1 MVLLIRGIHSLVNK
15 SCKRR
20 KSKVSQTSR
29 RNYLV
34 HPFIGLLLVIALF
47 SITSS
52 MIKTD
57 PSIEFNPGPYTGN
70 KIVFNSNEEKKLF
83 KSSRSCN
90 NDIARISSHRQY
102 LTRCKQLELVP
113 RDFEQKISLA
123 TAKAN
128 EGFLEKINKISNA
141 NSTHIMQTI
150 IDHYNHQ
157 IPLILKNRDQ
167 YRNDLRDIAN
177 NEQYIYLCSILQK
190 IADSDIEYFR
200 KNKEKKLN
208 TLLEINSRSSEEIWL
223 PHLNLGFTEIQ
234 LVTNNDQICDAIVN
248 AAMILICK
256 ETPRLNIQSTTLP
269 ASMLTFSPVKTIHIH
284 HNSKGH
290 FVTSSSLTK

>member
-34 HPFIGLLLVIALF
+34 HPFIRLLLVIALF
-47 SITSS
+47 SITSL

-57 PSIEFNPGPYTGN
+57 PSIEFNPGSYTGN

-83 KSSRSCN
+83 KSIRSCN
-90 NDIARISSHRQY
+90 NDIARISSHRQVKSY
-102 LTRCKQLELVP
+102 Q
-113 RDFEQKISLA
+113 DFQQKISLA

-200 KNKEKKLN
+200 KNKEKKLK

-234 LVTNNDQICDAIVN
+234 FVTNNDQICDAIVN
-248 AAMILICK
+248 AAMLLICK